1 LDNNNDYWDNIVTK
15 NPQAQD
21 YDSLLAEH
29 YRKSHLDLIS
39 RWTALSTQQTILKTD
54 LFAEAMCPSRSFM
67 WEILRK
73 SGRITGIDISP
84 EICKKSKQNT
94 GVFASG
100 QSPVCISCDIRTLPF
115 STACFD
121 LVISDSTLDHFKQKR
136 DIEIALNEFTRVLKP
151 GGTIIITMDNKT
163 NFTEP
168 LFRLWIILGL
178 APFFIGKTYSMDE
191 LRVAVRKTGL
201 EIVDCNT
208 LIHNPR
214 FFTKLMVAVF
224 RRVFPHKCDSWTKR
238 SLKYFDSLGN
248 QPTRYLTAQFI
259 AIKAV
264 KPLVPSIR
272 NNQNR

>member
-1 LDNNNDYWDNIVTK
+1 MEKNNDYWDKLVKDT
-15 NPQAQD
+15 QTQD

-29 YRKSHLDLIS
+29 YRNAHLDLIS
-39 RWTALSTQQTILKTD
+39 SWVTLSSHQNILKTD

-94 GVFASG
+94 GVFAPG
-100 QSPVCISCDIRTLPF
+100 QSSVYISCDIRALPF

-121 LVISDSTLDHFKQKR
+121 LVISDSTLDHFKNKR
-136 DIEIALNEFTRVLKP
+136 DIQIALNEFSRVLKP

-163 NFTEP
+163 NLTEP

-178 APFFIGKTYSMDE
+178 APFFIGKTYSMRE
-191 LRVAVRKTGL
+191 LKTAAQKTGL
-201 EIVDCNT
+201 EIAECNT

-214 FFTKLMVAVF
+214 FFTKLMVSVF
-224 RRVFPHKCDSWTKR
+224 RHVFPRKYDSWTKR
-238 SLKYFDSLGN
+238 SLKYFDSLSL

-259 AIKAV
+259 AIKAT
-264 KPLVPSIR
+264 KP
-272 NNQNR
+272 